1 MSTTTS
7 AHNVTDKIKD
17 DIEETLKEA
26 AEDLGERVRPHLEE
40 GKRRLESLDK
50 RARALINEHPAACIL
65 GAVALG
71 YLVARLA
78 RRERS

>member
-1 MSTTTS
+1 MNSS
-7 AHNVTDKIKD
+7 EIQDKI
-17 DIEETLKEA
+17 ENTLKETT
-26 AEDLGERVRPHLEE
+26 EHLTERVRPHLEE
-40 GKRRLESLDK
+40 GKRRIESLNTQ
-50 RARALINEHPAACIL
+50 ARALINDHPAACLL

>member
-1 MSTTTS
+1 MNTNFGESVKEIENSIKTT
-7 AHNVTDKIKD
+7 ADN
-17 DIEETLKEA
+17 
-26 AEDLGERVRPHLEE
+26 LGARVQPHIDE
-40 GKRRLESLDK
+40 GKRRLRTLDGQ
-50 RARALINEHPAACIL
+50 ARALINDHPAACLI